1 MAARVIDLAAGRRT
15 VAVMRNHYA
24 VLPCVAAGG
33 LVLAACSVTYGN
45 KAVASASSYEG
56 LKPGR
61 ATKAD
66 VYETLGQP
74 SDVLEMEK
82 GVLWTYRYRKAKN
95 NLVGN
100 IPLFGVGLIAGGKN
114 GDVYTV
120 LVLFDRKGVL
130 LSRTADRRKLYTSNL
145 ASLKRSVDDMME
157 DNSSHRRVEAEM
169 KKIGKPFSE
178 EAARESRLLES
189 SLD

>member
-15 VAVMRNHYA
+15 VAVMRNLYA

-74 SDVLEMEK
+74 SDVLEMERECC
-82 GVLWTYRYRKAKN
+82 GRTATGRRKN

-100 IPLFGVGLIAGGKN
+100 IPC
-114 GDVYTV
+114 
-120 LVLFDRKGVL
+120 
-130 LSRTADRRKLYTSNL
+130 L
-145 ASLKRSVDDMME
+145 AW
-157 DNSSHRRVEAEM
+157 
-169 KKIGKPFSE
+169 G
-178 EAARESRLLES
+178 
-189 SLD
+189 

>member
-15 VAVMRNHYA
+15 VAVMRNLYA
-24 VLPCVAAGG
+24 VLPCVAAAG

-61 ATKAD
+61 AAKAD
-66 VYETLGQP
+66 VYEALGQP

-95 NLVGN
+95 NLQYPPVWRG
-100 IPLFGVGLIAGGKN
+100 
-114 GDVYTV
+114 
-120 LVLFDRKGVL
+120 
-130 LSRTADRRKLYTSNL
+130 ADRRRQKWRRLY
-145 ASLKRSVDDMME
+145 RS
-157 DNSSHRRVEAEM
+157 
-169 KKIGKPFSE
+169 GP
-178 EAARESRLLES
+178 L
-189 SLD
+189 

>member
-15 VAVMRNHYA
+15 VAVMRNLYA

-100 IPLFGVGLIAGGKN
+100 IPLFGVGLIAGGK
-114 GDVYTV
+114 
-120 LVLFDRKGVL
+120 
-130 LSRTADRRKLYTSNL
+130 
-145 ASLKRSVDDMME
+145 ME
-157 DNSSHRRVEAEM
+157 TF
-169 KKIGKPFSE
+169 IPF
-178 EAARESRLLES
+178 
-189 SLD
+189 